1 MQLSKNKTYSMNE
14 VEIDTIGGSNGSNKK
29 HQEQELD
36 TVGVEAEP
44 IVFGEEDGAHQL
56 AIGSIRA
63 GPHNQC

>member
-1 MQLSKNKTYSMNE
+1 MYMQLYKNRTYTMDE

-36 TVGVEAEP
+36 TVRVEAKP

-56 AIGSIRA
+56 TIGSV
-63 GPHNQC
+63 